1 MVAPKRFIL
10 FLSLIM
16 RASSKFIGRRESMK
30 QFWPRLC
37 VAVLSV
43 GMCSGVRAADFP
55 SEQDYL
61 KELPIVL
68 SASRLSQPVSETP
81 NAVTV
86 IDRGMIVASGAR
98 NIADVFKLV
107 PGMYVGYV
115 NGHTPVVSYLGNT
128 DAYARRMQVLVDGRS
143 IYLPLFGEVDWAE
156 LPIDIADIEQIEV
169 IRGPSAASHGS
180 NSVQGVINIFT
191 RLASGVPKAQ
201 VSVSRGDA
209 GISDISA
216 RLGNI
221 GEDWDYRVTLAS
233 HADNGFDNRYF
244 SIGGGGRLT
253 LNDSNSKQLINTRIN
268 YRPTGSDSLDFQ
280 LGYSDTSRQLGDL
293 PPAAT
298 GKAMVTPLRT
308 QKTLSDFQQV
318 IWLHT
323 FQKNG
328 DIQLGYYHIGRNTKD
343 DRYTPINA
351 YTNAYSAG
359 KRFLIA
365 EDAVIHRHDLELQH
379 TLSTSSDNRIVWGM
393 GARQDSVTAPTGL
406 AYSPTW
412 REYRLFVHD
421 EWRITPVGILNI
433 GAMAE
438 RNAQGKGRLSPR
450 VSYNHHLSERH
461 TLRASLS
468 KAYRNPEMIEELG
481 AHSFNLDP
489 LKARP
494 VWRDVLSRG
503 KLSPEHTLSREAGYI
518 GKLDDMGSTL
528 DVRVYHDQISD
539 IIWVDPIVD
548 SKSILGQSNNFK
560 SDFNA
565 TYTGLEGTLS
575 YKFKE
580 RSRLIVNYA
589 HQVATARATV
599 KPTAL
604 TLARLQQSADGFR
617 DTVPLN
623 SVSLLLSHDFSGGT
637 QLGVGFYHTD
647 PVRIKDGGTTAIP
660 KQPLT
665 RYLDLRVAQR
675 FGKWSSKKEKSGSG
689 EIAMVVQNALNDHY
703 TDYNT
708 DIVGK
713 RRVYFTATL
722 GF

>member
-1 MVAPKRFIL
+1 M
-10 FLSLIM
+10 
-16 RASSKFIGRRESMK
+16 
-30 QFWPRLC
+30 QFWYRLC
-37 VAVLSV
+37 AAVFLIGV
-43 GMCSGVRAADFP
+43 SGGTVWAADHP
-55 SEQDYL
+55 TEQDYL
-61 KELPIVL
+61 QEFPIVL

-81 NAVTV
+81 NAMTV
-86 IDRGMIVASGAR
+86 IDRNMIVASGAR

-107 PGMYVGYV
+107 PGMYVGYH
-115 NGHTPVVSYLGNT
+115 NGHTPIVSYLGNT

-156 LPIDIADIEQIEV
+156 LPIDIADIERIEV

-180 NSVQGVINIFT
+180 NSVQGVISILT

-209 GISDISA
+209 GISDIAA
-216 RLGNI
+216 RMGSV
-221 GEDWDYRVTLAS
+221 GQDWDYRVTLAS
-233 HADNGFDNRYF
+233 HADNGFDNQYNKV
-244 SIGGGGRLT
+244 GNYLT
-253 LNDSNSKQLINTRIN
+253 LNDSNAKQLINTRIN
-268 YRPTGSDSLDFQ
+268 YRPTGNDSFDLQF
-280 LGYSDTSRQLGDL
+280 GYSDTSRQLGDL
-293 PPAAT
+293 PAAAT
-298 GKAMVTPLRT
+298 AKAMVTPLRT

-318 IWLHT
+318 TWLHT
-323 FQKNG
+323 FQKSS
-328 DIQLGYYHIGRNTKD
+328 DIQLSYYHIGRNTKD

-359 KRFLIA
+359 KSFLIA
-365 EDAVIHRHDLELQH
+365 EEAVIHRHDLELQN
-379 TLSTSSDNRIVWGM
+379 TLNTSPSNRIVWGM
-393 GARQDSVTAPTGL
+393 GMRQDSVTAPNSL

-412 REYRLFVHD
+412 RVDRLFMHD
-421 EWRITPVGILNI
+421 EWRITPVSILNI

-438 RNAQGKGRLSPR
+438 KNAQGKGRFSPR

-461 TLRASLS
+461 TLRASIS

-494 VWRDVLSRG
+494 IWRDVLSRG

-518 GKLDDMGSTL
+518 GQLDDTGSTL

-539 IIWVDPIVD
+539 IIWVDPMVD

-565 TYTGLEGTLS
+565 TYTGLESTLN
-575 YKFKE
+575 YKFGE
-580 RSRLIVNYA
+580 RSKLTVNYS

-623 SVSLLLSHDFSGGT
+623 SGSLLLSHDFSGGT

-675 FGKWSSKKEKSGSG
+675 FGGWNNKKEKSGGG
-689 EIAMVVQNALNDHY
+689 EIAMVMQNALNDHY

-713 RRVYFTATL
+713 RRVYLTATL

>member
-1 MVAPKRFIL
+1 M
-10 FLSLIM
+10 
-16 RASSKFIGRRESMK
+16 
-30 QFWPRLC
+30 QFWYRLC
-37 VAVLSV
+37 AAVFLIGV
-43 GMCSGVRAADFP
+43 SGGTVWAADHP
-55 SEQDYL
+55 TEQDYL
-61 KELPIVL
+61 QEFPIVL

-81 NAVTV
+81 NAMTV
-86 IDRGMIVASGAR
+86 IDRNMIVASGAR

-107 PGMYVGYV
+107 PGMYVGYH
-115 NGHTPVVSYLGNT
+115 NGHTPIVSYLGNT

-156 LPIDIADIEQIEV
+156 LPIDIADIERIEV

-180 NSVQGVINIFT
+180 NSVQGVISILT

-209 GISDISA
+209 GISDIAA
-216 RLGNI
+216 RMGSV
-221 GEDWDYRVTLAS
+221 GQDWDYRVTLAS
-233 HADNGFDNRYF
+233 HADNGFDNQYNKV
-244 SIGGGGRLT
+244 GNYLT
-253 LNDSNSKQLINTRIN
+253 LNDSNAKQLINTRIN
-268 YRPTGSDSLDFQ
+268 YRPTGNDSFDLQF
-280 LGYSDTSRQLGDL
+280 GYSDTSRQLGDL
-293 PPAAT
+293 PAAAT
-298 GKAMVTPLRT
+298 AKAMVTPLRT

-318 IWLHT
+318 TWLHT
-323 FQKNG
+323 FQKSS
-328 DIQLGYYHIGRNTKD
+328 DIQLSYYHIGRNTKD

-359 KRFLIA
+359 KSFLIA
-365 EDAVIHRHDLELQH
+365 EEAVIHRHDLELQN
-379 TLSTSSDNRIVWGM
+379 TLNTSPSNRIVWGM
-393 GARQDSVTAPTGL
+393 GMRQDSVTAPNSL

-412 REYRLFVHD
+412 REYRLFMHD
-421 EWRITPVGILNI
+421 EWRITPVSILNI

-438 RNAQGKGRLSPR
+438 KNAQGKGRFSPR

-461 TLRASLS
+461 TLRASIS

-494 VWRDVLSRG
+494 IWRDVLSRG

-518 GKLDDMGSTL
+518 GQLDDTGSTL

-539 IIWVDPIVD
+539 IIWVDPMVD

-565 TYTGLEGTLS
+565 TYTGLESTLN
-575 YKFKE
+575 YKFGE
-580 RSRLIVNYA
+580 RSKLTVNYS

-623 SVSLLLSHDFSGGT
+623 SGSLLLSHDFSGGT

-675 FGKWSSKKEKSGSG
+675 FGGWNNKKEKSGGG
-689 EIAMVVQNALNDHY
+689 EIAMVMQNALNDHY

-713 RRVYFTATL
+713 RRVYLTATL